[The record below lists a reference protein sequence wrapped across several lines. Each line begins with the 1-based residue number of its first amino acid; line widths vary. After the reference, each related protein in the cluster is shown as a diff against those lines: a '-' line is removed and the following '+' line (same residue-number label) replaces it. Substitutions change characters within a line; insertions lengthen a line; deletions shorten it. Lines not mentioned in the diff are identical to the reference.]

1 MDKFLMGVAAAQ
13 NANANANANAVAGA
27 KSAKRRHPAL
37 SIIGGIAITLLVGAG
52 MLVVAALNN

>member
-13 NANANANANAVAGA
+13 NANANAVAGA
-27 KSAKRRHPAL
+27 KSAKRRHPVL
-37 SIIGGIAITLLVGAG
+37 SIIGGIAIALLIGAG

>member
-13 NANANANANAVAGA
+13 NANANAVAGA
-27 KSAKRRHPAL
+27 KSAKRRHPVL

>member
-13 NANANANANAVAGA
+13 NANAVAGE
-27 KSAKRRHPAL
+27 KSAKRRHPVL
-37 SIIGGIAITLLVGAG
+37 SIIGGIAIALLIGAG